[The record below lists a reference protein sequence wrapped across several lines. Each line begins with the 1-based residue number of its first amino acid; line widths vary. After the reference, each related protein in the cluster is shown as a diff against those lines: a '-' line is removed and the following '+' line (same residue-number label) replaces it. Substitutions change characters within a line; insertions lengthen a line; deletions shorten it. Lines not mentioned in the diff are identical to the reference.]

1 MGVGIEIEIEID
13 DSAEF
18 ESRQRMRSVLGEL
31 IYTESKWFLVY
42 L

>member
-31 IYTESKWFLVY
+31 IYTESKCFLVY